1 MIDMH
6 LKYDNMH
13 INGTFNASI
22 FINNHINSC
31 INFMLSV
38 IPINEKRFLRVY
50 KKNKKLGGGEASTHD
65 GDGRDK
71 KNGGTHA
78 I

>member
-50 KKNKKLGGGEASTHD
+50 KKT
-65 GDGRDK
+65 
-71 KNGGTHA
+71 KN
-78 I
+78 